1 MHFRQWKRRD
11 FITLLGGAA
20 ASWPLAARA
29 QQPDRMRRV
38 GVLAAYPEN
47 DPEAQAR
54 VVAFRQ
60 ALQGLGWTEGRN
72 IAMEY
77 RWGAGDAG
85 RARTFVAELV
95 SLKPDVILAHGTPA
109 LTALYEAT
117 RTIPVVFVSVID
129 PVGAGTVQSLA
140 RPGANIT
147 GFSTFEPE
155 IGGKWLE
162 LLKEIAPGLKRVA
175 GVTDPAFRG
184 FAGVWRAIEAMAPRF
199 GLQVTSVSFQAPTD
213 DLESAVAAFARE
225 EGGGLIV
232 VPTALNALHRHRIF
246 SVAAQN
252 RLPAIYAFRF
262 YATDGGLMSYGID
275 TVDLFRR
282 GASYVD
288 RILKGENPGELPVQ
302 APTKFELVIN
312 LRTAKALGLDVP
324 VQLQQLA
331 NEVIE

>member
-1 MHFRQWKRRD
+1 MRRRE
-11 FITLLGGAA
+11 FITLLGGTAVA
-20 ASWPLAARA
+20 WPLAARA
-29 QQPDRMRRV
+29 QQGERVRRI
-38 GVLAAYPEN
+38 GVLAAYAEN

-162 LLKEIAPGLKRVA
+162 LLKQIAPGLKRVA
-175 GVTDPAFRG
+175 GVSDPAFKG

-199 GLQVTSVSFQAPTD
+199 GVQVTSVSFQAPTD

-225 EGGGLIV
+225 EGAGLIV

-288 RILKGENPGELPVQ
+288 RILKGENPGALPVQ

-331 NEVIE
+331 DEVIE

>member
-1 MHFRQWKRRD
+1 MTVTIGRRE
-11 FITLLGGAA
+11 LLAALGGAA
-20 ASWPLAARA
+20 ATWPLAARA
-29 QQPDRMRRV
+29 QQAERVRRI
-38 GVLAAYPEN
+38 GVLAAYAEN

-175 GVTDPAFRG
+175 GVSDPAFRG

-199 GLQVTSVSFQAPTD
+199 GVQVTSVSFHAPTD

-282 GASYVD
+282 GASYID

-312 LRTAKALGLDVP
+312 LKTAKSLGLDVP

-331 NEVIE
+331 DEVIE

>member
-1 MHFRQWKRRD
+1 
-11 FITLLGGAA
+11 
-20 ASWPLAARA
+20 
-29 QQPDRMRRV
+29 
-38 GVLAAYPEN
+38 
-47 DPEAQAR
+47 
-54 VVAFRQ
+54 
-60 ALQGLGWTEGRN
+60 
-72 IAMEY
+72 MEY

-175 GVTDPAFRG
+175 GVSDPAFRG

-199 GLQVTSVSFQAPTD
+199 GLQVTSVSFRAPTD

-225 EGGGLIV
+225 EGGGLVV
-232 VPTALNALHRHRIF
+232 VPTALNALQRHRIF
-246 SVAAQN
+246 AVAAQN

-262 YATDGGLMSYGID
+262 YAADGGLMSYGID

-282 GASYVD
+282 GAAYVD
-288 RILKGENPGELPVQ
+288 RILKGESPGELPVQ

-312 LRTAKALGLDVP
+312 LKTAQSLGLDVP

-331 NEVIE
+331 DEVIE

>member
-1 MHFRQWKRRD
+1 MFDLSRRE
-11 FITLLGGAA
+11 FIILLGGA
-20 ASWPLAARA
+20 STTWPLAARA
-29 QQPDRMRRV
+29 QQGERVRRI
-38 GVLAAYPEN
+38 GVLAAYAEN

-54 VVAFRQ
+54 IVAFRQ
-60 ALQGLGWTEGRN
+60 AMQGLGWTEGRN

-162 LLKEIAPGLKRVA
+162 LLKQIAPGLKRVA
-175 GVTDPAFRG
+175 GVSDPAFKG

-199 GLQVTSVSFQAPTD
+199 GVQVTSVSFQAPTD

-225 EGGGLIV
+225 EGAGLIV

-288 RILKGENPGELPVQ
+288 RILKGENPGALPVQ

-331 NEVIE
+331 DEVIE

>member
-1 MHFRQWKRRD
+1 MFDLSRRE
-11 FITLLGGAA
+11 FIILLGGA
-20 ASWPLAARA
+20 STTWPLAARA
-29 QQPDRMRRV
+29 QQGERVRRI
-38 GVLAAYPEN
+38 GVLAAYAEN

-54 VVAFRQ
+54 IVAFRQ
-60 ALQGLGWTEGRN
+60 AMQGLGWTEGRN

-162 LLKEIAPGLKRVA
+162 LLKQIAPGLKRVA
-175 GVTDPAFRG
+175 GVSDPAFKG

-199 GLQVTSVSFQAPTD
+199 GVQVTSVSFQAPTD

-225 EGGGLIV
+225 EGAGLIV

-288 RILKGENPGELPVQ
+288 RILKGENPGALPVQ

-312 LRTAKALGLDVP
+312 LRTAKALGLSFSP
-324 VQLQQLA
+324 GLLA
-331 NEVIE
+331 IADEVIE

>member
-1 MHFRQWKRRD
+1 MKRRE
-11 FITLLGGAA
+11 FIALLGGAA
-20 ASWPLAARA
+20 AWPLAARA
-29 QQPDRMRRV
+29 QQTVRVRRI
-38 GVLAAYPEN
+38 GVLAAYAEN
-47 DPEAQAR
+47 DPEAQVR

>member
-1 MHFRQWKRRD
+1 MIYDDQRFTCDLILIWSL
-11 FITLLGGAA
+11 I
-20 ASWPLAARA
+20 
-29 QQPDRMRRV
+29 
-38 GVLAAYPEN
+38 
-47 DPEAQAR
+47 
-54 VVAFRQ
+54 
-60 ALQGLGWTEGRN
+60 
-72 IAMEY
+72 
-77 RWGAGDAG
+77 
-85 RARTFVAELV
+85 ELIYNFTN
-95 SLKPDVILAHGTPA
+95 P
-109 LTALYEAT
+109 
-117 RTIPVVFVSVID
+117 VID

-199 GLQVTSVSFQAPTD
+199 GVQITSVSFHAPTD
-213 DLESAVAAFARE
+213 DFESAVAAFARE

-282 GASYVD
+282 GASYID

-312 LRTAKALGLDVP
+312 LKTAKSLGLDVP

-331 NEVIE
+331 DEVIE